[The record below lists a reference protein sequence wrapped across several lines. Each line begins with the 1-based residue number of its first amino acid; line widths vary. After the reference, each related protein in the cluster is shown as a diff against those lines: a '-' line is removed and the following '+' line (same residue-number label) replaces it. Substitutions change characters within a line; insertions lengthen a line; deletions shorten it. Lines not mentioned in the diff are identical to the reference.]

1 MLLID
6 ENLNVV
12 CGDESQSLES
22 LLESLC
28 DRINP
33 IGQVTPEQCARVD
46 KLRIELMC
54 AVEIVGCRG
63 TINGDWFADP
73 DYAKL
78 WEIHERLSSFQ
89 AERSR

>member
-1 MLLID
+1 MLVID
-6 ENLNVV
+6 ENLDVL

-33 IGQVTPEQCARVD
+33 IGRVTPEQCARVD

-54 AVEIVGCRG
+54 AVDIVGCRG

-78 WEIHERLSSFQ
+78 WEIYERIAQ
-89 AERSR
+89 QNK